1 MNKSTEPTRLTPEMC
16 SRVQFLTVKEA
27 AEFLEMTTKQ
37 VYWSI
42 QQNKLT
48 YIKIDNSY
56 RIAVWRDDY
65 EEFLKKTTE
74 ASSK

>member
-1 MNKSTEPTRLTPEMC
+1 MNKNSETTKLVTPEMC
-16 SRVQFLTVKEA
+16 SRLQFLSVKEA
-27 AEFLEMTTKQ
+27 AEFLQMTVKQ

-48 YIKIDNSY
+48 YIKIDNVY

-65 EEFLKKTTE
+65 EAFLKTAAAE
-74 ASSK
+74 